1 MSLKHITTSWM
12 ADRFVEVGENP
23 KYRQKWISDYNFYK
37 AVESYEYG
45 VPGDEEQKKLDKFNL
60 KNFTRAISQPKRF
73 GGSFNNFDGSHQG
86 VLCHENH
93 AKCPDTGRRKSCY
106 YYLTDPGTPVK
117 KPKVS
122 SIFAHE
128 VILVSTR
135 HVGRKEQEDDVD
147 VEEEPETEE
156 PEPKRLKLPE
166 EVHRHTAWSSTEYNS
181 LFNPTEKESVTE
193 CLERRMEDLA
203 HVNRGDSYWR
213 DIIDNYDQYDICTKG
228 HIFFIRNKCVLL
240 AMAYKNALEFMG
252 DFSKTWYQCC
262 EKAIRD
268 CCDVGFNKIKN
279 ARTVMLWNQWF
290 RKHESFPCPT
300 TKKLQEPIL
309 FQVFPSTKKDIMEWI
324 YENMA
329 DLTCN
334 NVRQFLIHSVL
345 PDLNANKDELNAEQL
360 YLLPMLIEKP
370 PSETTVWRWLK
381 VLGFVYDLRK
391 KTFYV
396 DGHEKAEQR
405 FTRLLFSKKYLTE
418 LEPHMHRWVPLT
430 MGEARDMVNSG
441 AMDEKWLL
449 AGYKYQDEDDEE
461 RIEFHVD
468 TNDFLHKYAS
478 DMYLFG
484 GKPSVRRD
492 KDKRRNPLVIL
503 GQDECIFNQYMMKPK
518 NWIDT
523 ISGRRPLL
531 PKSQGATLMVSAF
544 QCREFGFG
552 MELSE
557 DDLFKINQKRLGTKY
572 CDPAAAIEVT
582 QTSEKQRLLESPFVR
597 YIDVGENREG
607 YWDYN
612 HMVVQLEDVVDCLQV
627 MRPDFDYLL
636 LFDHSS
642 GHAKKRIG
650 GLDANKMKVYHGGVQ
665 PIMQDSTILEEDGYL
680 GPFQRILEMG
690 DTQSFVFKEGDAGP
704 FYLQDLPEDEFERRK
719 QTQYEEEDGTLIDKT
734 KQDLADELSQGQI
747 VKIDPSK
754 KRLTELQSLAQAR
767 GIDSLKPKV
776 KKVEGWFGAPK
787 GMLQVLWERGWVD
800 EPNFSEYRKI
810 STDNNGEVI
819 DDRSLVIL
827 MASCLDF
834 ANEISQL
841 QAIGEKMGSEIM
853 LTPKFHC
860 EMAGEG
866 IEYAWGVSKSI
877 YRSMKLADKKSL
889 SGFHNLVKNRC
900 LSCRAIPIESVRRFS
915 HRARSY
921 ICAYYEYE
929 TTHANGIESTNR
941 ENGANEAVLP
951 SLNYSLIQKMQR
963 KFKVHRGALDFD
975 KSFILSK
982 VVEF

>member
-1 MSLKHITTSWM
+1 
-12 ADRFVEVGENP
+12 
-23 KYRQKWISDYNFYK
+23 
-37 AVESYEYG
+37 
-45 VPGDEEQKKLDKFNL
+45 
-60 KNFTRAISQPKRF
+60 
-73 GGSFNNFDGSHQG
+73 
-86 VLCHENH
+86 
-93 AKCPDTGRRKSCY
+93 
-106 YYLTDPGTPVK
+106 
-117 KPKVS
+117 
-122 SIFAHE
+122 
-128 VILVSTR
+128 
-135 HVGRKEQEDDVD
+135 
-147 VEEEPETEE
+147 
-156 PEPKRLKLPE
+156 
-166 EVHRHTAWSSTEYNS
+166 
-181 LFNPTEKESVTE
+181 
-193 CLERRMEDLA
+193 
-203 HVNRGDSYWR
+203 
-213 DIIDNYDQYDICTKG
+213 
-228 HIFFIRNKCVLL
+228 
-240 AMAYKNALEFMG
+240 
-252 DFSKTWYQCC
+252 
-262 EKAIRD
+262 
-268 CCDVGFNKIKN
+268 
-279 ARTVMLWNQWF
+279 
-290 RKHESFPCPT
+290 
-300 TKKLQEPIL
+300 
-309 FQVFPSTKKDIMEWI
+309 
-324 YENMA
+324 
-329 DLTCN
+329 
-334 NVRQFLIHSVL
+334 
-345 PDLNANKDELNAEQL
+345 
-360 YLLPMLIEKP
+360 
-370 PSETTVWRWLK
+370 
-381 VLGFVYDLRK
+381 
-391 KTFYV
+391 
-396 DGHEKAEQR
+396 
-405 FTRLLFSKKYLTE
+405 
-418 LEPHMHRWVPLT
+418 
-430 MGEARDMVNSG
+430 
-441 AMDEKWLL
+441 
-449 AGYKYQDEDDEE
+449 
-461 RIEFHVD
+461 
-468 TNDFLHKYAS
+468 
-478 DMYLFG
+478 
-484 GKPSVRRD
+484 
-492 KDKRRNPLVIL
+492 
-503 GQDECIFNQYMMKPK
+503 
-518 NWIDT
+518 
-523 ISGRRPLL
+523 
-531 PKSQGATLMVSAF
+531 
-544 QCREFGFG
+544 
-552 MELSE
+552 
-557 DDLFKINQKRLGTKY
+557 
-572 CDPAAAIEVT
+572 
-582 QTSEKQRLLESPFVR
+582 
-597 YIDVGENREG
+597 
-607 YWDYN
+607 
-612 HMVVQLEDVVDCLQV
+612 

-665 PIMQDSTILEEDGYL
+665 PIMQDSTIVEEDGYL